1 MSHGWQREATDG
13 PTGGWGLFSFSLF
26 FCLFLWLSTY
36 LPTYLSMYPS
46 LSLSLLSLLSF
57 SLSLSLSLSVCLS
70 VYRSIDLSIDLS
82 IYRSIDLSIY
92 LSIMLACWNGVFVRK
107 LHIRDLAVRYSMV
120 RVQLCCS
127 RSCWY
132 VSVACLFETCIDVIW
147 LSGIERER
155 AAVLLTLMLAC

>member
-36 LPTYLSMYPS
+36 LPTYLSMCPS
-46 LSLSLLSLLSF
+46 LSLSSLSSLSLC
-57 SLSLSLSLSVCLS
+57 LSLSLSQSVCLS
-70 VYRSIDLSIDLS
+70 VYRSIDLSI
-82 IYRSIDLSIY
+82 YRSIY